1 MKQYNYEARNEDKQ
15 NNYPKV
21 AQPEDSNVKTIPVYE
36 QLAELEYA
44 IEKLTELQKNLIN
57 RLMWVSIPCDRPS
70 CPEICGETK
79 GKSERPD
86 SEIVQRIKRSVQNI
100 RELQFN
106 LSIQLEDLD
115 V

>member
-1 MKQYNYEARNEDKQ
+1 MKTYNYETRNEDKQ

-21 AQPEDSNVKTIPVYE
+21 AQPEDLNVKTIPVYE

-44 IEKLTELQKNLIN
+44 IEKLTELQKTLIS
-57 RLMWVSIPCDRPS
+57 RLTWVSNPCDRPS

-79 GKSERPD
+79 LERPD
-86 SEIVQRIKRSVQNI
+86 SEIVHRIKKSVRNI

>member
-1 MKQYNYEARNEDKQ
+1 MNKYNEETGYYKQ

-21 AQPEDSNVKTIPVYE
+21 AQSEDLKTSPVYE

-44 IEKLTELQKNLIN
+44 IEKLTELQGTLIK
-57 RLMWVSIPCDRPS
+57 RLMWVSNPCDRPK
-70 CPEICGETK
+70 PDICGETEAN
-79 GKSERPD
+79 SDRP
-86 SEIVQRIKRSVQNI
+86 SSAIVQRIKRSVQNI

>member
-1 MKQYNYEARNEDKQ
+1 MNKYNSEEKEHYRQ

-36 QLAELEYA
+36 ELANLEYA
-44 IEKLTELQKNLIN
+44 IEKLTELQGTLIS
-57 RLMWVSIPCDRPS
+57 RLTWVSNPCDRPS

-79 GKSERPD
+79 LERPD
-86 SEIVQRIKRSVQNI
+86 SEIVHRIKRSVKNI

>member
-15 NNYPKV
+15 NIYSKV
-21 AQPEDSNVKTIPVYE
+21 AQSEDLNAKTIPVYE

-44 IEKLTELQKNLIN
+44 IEKLTELQKILIN
-57 RLMWVSIPCDRPS
+57 RLMWVTNPCDRPL
-70 CPEICGETK
+70 PEICDETK
-79 GKSERPD
+79 LERPD
-86 SEIVQRIKRSVQNI
+86 SEIVHRIKRSVRNI

>member
-21 AQPEDSNVKTIPVYE
+21 AQPEDLNVKTIPVYE

-44 IEKLTELQKNLIN
+44 IEKLTELQKTLIN
-57 RLMWVSIPCDRPS
+57 RLTWVSNQCDRPS
-70 CPEICGETK
+70 PEICGENK
-79 GKSERPD
+79 LERPE
-86 SEIVQRIKRSVQNI
+86 SEIVHRIKRFVKTI

-106 LSIQLEDLD
+106 LSMQLEDLE